1 MKFKSSL
8 FAILIPILSILSC
21 TIGDKDY
28 SKSNEY
34 DIAIIR
40 DFIAQSGEA
49 VNNGD
54 VNAEVN
60 RFTED
65 GIYMW
70 PDAPSIVGHDSLRKW
85 FKDRFKKVDVTIEN
99 VSEELEVCDK
109 WAFERGKYSAKIQP
123 KRGGALI
130 TICGKYLNILK
141 KQSDGT
147 WKISHRI
154 RNRDHIAN
162 QP

>member
-1 MKFKSSL
+1 MRYRSSII
-8 FAILIPILSILSC
+8 FILIICFSIFLC
-21 TIGDKDY
+21 ICREKDN
-28 SKSNEY
+28 KISNKV
-34 DIAIIR
+34 DIALIK
-40 DFIAQSGEA
+40 DFLSHSGEA

-54 VNAEVN
+54 IEAEVN

-85 FKDRFKKVDVTIEN
+85 FTDRFSKVDVKIEN
-99 VSEELEVCDK
+99 LSEELVVSDK
-109 WAFERGKYSAKIQP
+109 WAFERGTYIAKIQP
-123 KRGGALI
+123 KRGGELVI
-130 TICGKYLNILK
+130 IRGKYLNILK

-154 RNRDHIAN
+154 RNRDHKAN